1 MCIISPTYTWAIFCL
16 QHFRMQM
23 RALCKFLS
31 TEQVTSETDVA
42 AGIDHV
48 ANKWGKLDC
57 VVNCAGVGIAV
68 ATYAPGKGFSHPQ
81 AEFDRVLRVCL
92 DFS

>member
-1 MCIISPTYTWAIFCL
+1 M
-16 QHFRMQM
+16 
-23 RALCKFLS
+23 
-31 TEQVTSETDVA
+31 EQVTSETDVA

-81 AEFDRVLRVCL
+81 PEFDRVLRVCFL
-92 DFS
+92 RALSPNLNF

>member
-1 MCIISPTYTWAIFCL
+1 MRAIFVCNISE
-16 QHFRMQM
+16 
-23 RALCKFLS
+23 CKCELIVICFFI
-31 TEQVTSETDVA
+31 EQVTSETDVA